1 MNKEKR
7 DKEKIILIGA
17 GAVGS
22 SYAFALVNQNIGKEL
37 GIIDLNS
44 GKSEGDAIDL
54 SDGLAYTSPKKIY
67 AATYEDCRDADLV
80 VITAG
85 ATHNANQTR
94 LDLLNINLKI
104 TKEVVDS
111 VMASGFDGI
120 FLVANNPVDIMSYAV
135 QQFSGLPASRVI
147 GSGTALDSARFRKSL
162 SEIINVDARDIQA
175 YIVGEHGDSQFPV
188 WSHANI
194 GGLQIYEWVKKHSNV
209 TEDRLV
215 ELVADVRDTGNRII
229 ERKGATYYG
238 IAVTLARITKAI
250 FNDEHAILPLSVM
263 LDGQYGESNIY
274 IGSPAIL
281 TREGIQSVIEI
292 PLNDMEKQKM
302 AESIG
307 TLRKMINEV
316 M

>member
-1 MNKEKR
+1 MGV
-7 DKEKIILIGA
+7 DKQKIILIGA

-37 GIIDLNS
+37 GIIDLNA

-80 VITAG
+80 VMTAG
-85 ATHNANQTR
+85 ATHNAEQTR

-104 TKEVVDS
+104 TKQVVTS

-135 QQFSGLPASRVI
+135 QKYSGLPASRVI

-162 SEIINVDARDIQA
+162 AELIEVDARDIHA
-175 YIVGEHGDSQFPV
+175 YIMGEHGDSQFPV
-188 WSHANI
+188 WSNANI
-194 GGLQIYEWVKKHSNV
+194 GGLQIYDWVKKHPEI
-209 TEDRLV
+209 TEDKLV
-215 ELVADVRDTGNRII
+215 QLVADVRDAGNHII
-229 ERKGATYYG
+229 ERKGSTYYG

-250 FNDEHAILPLSVM
+250 FNDEHAILPLSVK
-263 LDGQYGESNIY
+263 LDGEYGESDIY
-274 IGSPAIL
+274 IGTPAVL
-281 TREGIQSVIEI
+281 TRQGIQTVLEI
-292 PLNDMEKQKM
+292 PLNELEEQKM
-302 AESIG
+302 KESMMTIRQ
-307 TLRKMINEV
+307 LIDQV
-316 M
+316 L

>member
-1 MNKEKR
+1 MGI
-7 DKEKIILIGA
+7 DKQKIILIGA

-37 GIIDLNS
+37 GIIDLNA

-80 VITAG
+80 VMTAG
-85 ATHNANQTR
+85 ATHNAEQTR

-104 TKEVVDS
+104 TKQVVTS

-135 QQFSGLPASRVI
+135 QKYSGLPASRVI

-162 SEIINVDARDIQA
+162 AELIEVDARDIHA
-175 YIVGEHGDSQFPV
+175 YIMGEHGDSQFPV
-188 WSHANI
+188 WSNANI
-194 GGLQIYEWVKKHSNV
+194 GGLQIYDWVKKHPEI
-209 TEDRLV
+209 TEDKLV
-215 ELVADVRDTGNRII
+215 QLVADVRDAGNHII
-229 ERKGATYYG
+229 ERKGSTYYG

-250 FNDEHAILPLSVM
+250 FNDEHAILPLSVK
-263 LDGQYGESNIY
+263 LDGEYGESDIY
-274 IGSPAIL
+274 IGTPAVL
-281 TREGIQSVIEI
+281 TRQGIQTVLEI
-292 PLNDMEKQKM
+292 PLNELEEQKM
-302 AESIG
+302 KESMMTIRQ
-307 TLRKMINEV
+307 LIDQV
-316 M
+316 L